1 MNNGSD
7 GDLQMDSINDWID
20 EECDLFEEAFQID
33 HSLRIESFI
42 ATRQITGQAR
52 DAVHELEKA
61 LIQLEMDLRLIA
73 GEKVYLSEYFTRYHH
88 VKHNVI
94 SAWEAILQLR
104 SDLVSLA
111 ELGENSHVS
120 DLSAGFL
127 GICRVSSIPKQL
139 ANLQIDSQIGNGSFG
154 FVFLAVEHESG
165 IKYAIKFP
173 RASLEHFHE
182 SANRLL
188 HESHLAADLVHP
200 GILQS
205 HGFESEQDFL
215 FLRQRFIE
223 GISFDELIQTRPTV
237 VQIVELFI
245 ELAEAISYAHQNG
258 VYHRDLKPNN
268 ILLDKTGRP
277 HVTDFGLALLSHQ
290 KWEHSGERSGSPSYM
305 APEQIEGHADDFD
318 GRTDLW
324 SLGVIFYETLTGKKP
339 FNATD
344 VDVLFEDI
352 RSQTPLSIREYRL
365 DVNSDLEKICLKCL
379 EKDKHDRYE
388 TVGDFTAALKSWKT
402 QFVKNSDFKSESKI
416 SLRGLRPFQAE
427 DHQSFVRLLPGEFD
441 SNGLPRVVL
450 NWKHRLENR
459 EIEDSLPV
467 SIIYGKSGA
476 GKSSFVKAG
485 IIPAI
490 NPAIVNLIYIES
502 RIKKTEQRICQS
514 ISKRLGIAGD
524 IQHLATLLE
533 TIKTNHN
540 SKLASKKLVIVLD
553 QFEQLLYRHWQSD
566 CWFEDAFKLA
576 DGINIH
582 FLLVVR
588 DDFWVSISRLMNKID
603 CPLDDRVNIG
613 LVDLFDIAHAK
624 KVLIE
629 YGKAFGTIGEN
640 GPTSKQQ
647 QFVDKAAKMLAHE
660 GYVVCMQLVLFAE
673 LVRDKTWDASTLGKI
688 GGKDGIGETLLE
700 STLSNARSNRKF
712 NSQVDLVKTILA
724 ELLPQ
729 VGSPIRENSVSLI
742 DLSKAVER
750 RPDDPEFQ
758 SAISLLETDL
768 KLITAVEFQV
778 ADVDEYLDNGNSVGK
793 DEETKTTDH
802 VATYNCVNY
811 QLTHDYLV
819 SPIRNWLVRKS
830 KESWKGRAELKFT
843 DNFELW
849 NRTKHSRHLLGFSDQ
864 LAAEVALNKRRLQ
877 TDRLEFLK
885 KSRRRNLFN
894 CSIVF
899 FAITAV
905 FAIVLVLLE
914 RNNRT
919 SSLAQLDAY
928 YVEPLSGIPKHLE
941 TLTKKRS
948 YIEER
953 VLRDLNSENEKKRI
967 LAALAYLRFNPK
979 SELAAEK
986 FIDDLSKTNNGE
998 LLRASLPELLGANT
1012 FALEAINRKVN
1023 NADLSEQ
1030 AIARLTAIAL
1040 YLGDHSHAKL
1050 AFQNVKDPTI
1060 ACLVCDEVV
1069 HHLPDLNSLSKYD
1082 ACSCEE
1088 CVFRRASII
1097 ALASEK
1103 KPELITSMV
1112 RTHWQAFVDQQL
1124 HAPTDPGLYAVAK
1137 LINKRWNK
1145 SGTIPNPASSPKPNE
1160 NRNWFVT
1167 MPDSGSQ
1174 RFIALG
1180 PDTFKRSTECL
1191 SKTKFHDKG
1200 NPFGVD
1206 SLATIDSRFWICE
1219 CELTYRQISSF
1230 FKLDGINALKS
1241 KLSEN
1246 RPEVIAS
1253 AYSMD
1258 RPLEYV
1264 SFDDVDRLLTWLN
1277 QQKLLADE
1285 YYFDI
1290 PTADE
1295 WEYACRAGSLSLNYW
1310 GGTNTMHLRD
1320 DYAIVSDATFNRE
1333 PDAECILCAPGTRLP
1348 NRFGISDMI
1357 GNVSEESWPHP
1368 EGTTLGGHKLEDFM
1382 VVRGGNAIYPDYCW
1396 ASFVGTYPQH
1406 VRSSYQGIRLVI
1418 RKK

>member
-42 ATRQITGQAR
+42 ATRQITGHAR
-52 DAVHELEKA
+52 DAIQELEKA

-73 GEKVYLSEYFTRYHH
+73 GEKVYLSEYFTRHHH

-237 VQIVELFI
+237 VQIVDLFI

-305 APEQIEGHADDFD
+305 APEQIDGHADDFD

-344 VDVLFEDI
+344 VDLLFDDI
-352 RSQTPLSIREYRL
+352 RSHSPLSIRESRS
-365 DVNSDLEKICLKCL
+365 DINTDLEKICLKCL

-388 TVGDFTAALKSWKT
+388 TVGDFAAALKSWKT
-402 QFVKNSDFKSESKI
+402 QFVKNSDFKLESKI

-441 SNGLPRVVL
+441 SNGLPLVVS

-502 RIKKTEQRICQS
+502 RIKQTEQRICQA
-514 ISKRLGIAGD
+514 ISKRLGIPGN
-524 IQHLATLLE
+524 IQHLGTLLE

-540 SKLASKKLVIVLD
+540 SKLVNKKLVIVLD
-553 QFEQLLYRHWQSD
+553 QFEQLLYRHWQLD

-629 YGKAFGTIGEN
+629 YGKAFGTIGAN

-673 LVRDKTWDASTLGKI
+673 LVRDKTWDASTIGKI

-712 NSQVDLVKTILA
+712 NSQVDLVKTILS

-742 DLSKAVER
+742 DLSNAVER

-768 KLITAVEFQV
+768 KLITAVEFQETNV
-778 ADVDEYLDNGNSVGK
+778 ERPLDNSNSVGNE
-793 DEETKTTDH
+793 DETNEPDH

-864 LAAEVALNKRRLQ
+864 LAADVALNKRRLQ
-877 TDRLEFLK
+877 TDKLEFLR
-885 KSRRRNLFN
+885 KSRRRNLLNLSF
-894 CSIVF
+894 VF
-899 FAITAV
+899 LAITAV

-928 YVEPLSGIPKHLE
+928 YVEPLSDIPKHLE
-941 TLTKKRS
+941 ALTRKRS

-953 VLRDLNSENEKKRI
+953 VLRDLNSDNEKKRI

-979 SELAAEK
+979 SEFAAEK
-986 FIDDLSKTNNGE
+986 LIDDLSKTNNGE
-998 LLRASLPELLGANT
+998 LMRASLPELHGANMI
-1012 FALEAINRKVN
+1012 ALEVIGTKVD

-1030 AIARLTAIAL
+1030 AVARLTAIAL
-1040 YLGDHSHAKL
+1040 HLGDHSHAEQ
-1050 AFQNVKDPTI
+1050 AFNNVEDPTV

-1069 HHLPDLNSLSKYD
+1069 NHLPDLNSLSKHD
-1082 ACSCEE
+1082 ACICTE

-1103 KPELITSMV
+1103 KPELITSTV

-1137 LINKRWNK
+1137 LIAKRWNE
-1145 SGTIPNPASSPKPNE
+1145 SENIQIPASSPKPSE
-1160 NRNWFVT
+1160 NQNWFVR
-1167 MPDSGSQ
+1167 MPDSGTM

-1180 PDTFKRSTECL
+1180 PDTFRRSTECL
-1191 SKTKFHDKG
+1191 SKLLFHEKG
-1200 NPFGVD
+1200 NAFAENSV
-1206 SLATIDSRFWICE
+1206 ATIESRFWICE
-1219 CELTYRQISSF
+1219 CELTYRQVSSF
-1230 FKLDGINALKS
+1230 FNLDNIDALKAE
-1241 KLSEN
+1241 LSEN
-1246 RPEVIAS
+1246 RPDVIAS

-1264 SFDDVDRLLTWLN
+1264 SFYDLDRLLTWLN
-1277 QQKLLADE
+1277 QQKLLDDD

-1320 DYAIVSDATFNRE
+1320 DYAVASDE
-1333 PDAECILCAPGTRLP
+1333 PTLSETGAKCILCPPATRLP

-1357 GNVSEESWPHP
+1357 GNVSEESRPHP
-1368 EGTTLGGHKLEDFM
+1368 EGIMLGQKLRRDFM
-1382 VVRGGNAIYPDYCW
+1382 VVRGGDAISPSHCWSSSVIAYPED
-1396 ASFVGTYPQH
+1396 VQH
-1406 VRSSYQGIRLVI
+1406 FYQGLRLII
-1418 RKK
+1418 RKR